1 MGGGF
6 DPISALVGLV
16 FTGALGGQS
25 GSGRGA
31 ADNSLAQA
39 EAAAAEARQRDA
51 RRKQE
56 STLLAEARRSERA
69 RLASENAQPES
80 LGAPR
85 VAEAGLKARL
95 GQ

>member
-6 DPISALVGLV
+6 DPVSALVGLV
-16 FTGALGGQS
+16 FTGAIEALS
-25 GSGRGA
+25 GSKSGSSDA
-31 ADNSLAQA
+31 SLAQA
-39 EAAAAEARQRDA
+39 KAVAAEARQRDA

-56 STLLAEARRSERA
+56 GELLAQARKTERA
-69 RLASENAQPES
+69 RQATEDAQPES
-80 LGAPR
+80 LGAPK